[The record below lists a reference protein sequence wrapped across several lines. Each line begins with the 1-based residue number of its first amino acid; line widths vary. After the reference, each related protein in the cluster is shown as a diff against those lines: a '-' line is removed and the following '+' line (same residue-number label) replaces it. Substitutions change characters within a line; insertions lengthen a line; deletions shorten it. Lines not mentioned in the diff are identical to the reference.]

1 VRCLVTGAT
10 GFLGRHVVRALLDA
24 GHEVTALVRESTLSL
39 EREGAKLAVGDVL
52 DHASVAPAVEGMD
65 VVFHLAGGVRHQG
78 EVSELY
84 QLHVEGTRNVLRAAY
99 EGGVPRSVHMS
110 SSGTIAVSRE
120 GDVIADEQSPYATEV
135 VRNWPYYLSKIYAE
149 KVALQAGALVLCPSL
164 LLGPGDDRLSST
176 SVVLRFLNRE
186 LPAVLPGGINAVD
199 VRDVAA
205 ATVAAATQGEAGQ
218 RYLLGGQNMTVE
230 AFLVL
235 LEKVT
240 GIRAPALKAPRVVSD
255 WTARMLGAL
264 EDVAGEGDE
273 SVAYAMAGH
282 FWYLDSNLA
291 EETLGFSA
299 RPLEETLR
307 DTVAYLRSRG
317 PLPEPTGLLG
327 FTVSKLRG
335 AFSSGR

>member
-1 VRCLVTGAT
+1 MRCLVTGAT
-10 GFLGRHVVRALLDA
+10 GFLGRHVVRSLLDLDY
-24 GHEVTALVRESTLSL
+24 EVTALVRETSLSL
-39 EREGAKLAVGDVL
+39 EREGARLAQGDVL
-52 DHASVAPAVEGMD
+52 DRASVEAAVEGMD
-65 VVFHLAGGVRHQG
+65 AVFHLAGGVRHRG
-78 EVSELY
+78 ETSELY
-84 QLHVEGTRNVLRAAY
+84 QLHVEGTRNVLRAAH
-99 EGGVPRSVHMS
+99 ERDVPRAIHMS
-110 SSGTIAVSRE
+110 SSGTIAVSQ
-120 GDVIADEQSPYATEV
+120 DAHAVADESSPYATEV

-164 LLGPGDDRLSST
+164 LLGPGDERMSST

-186 LPAVLPGGINAVD
+186 LPAVPPGGINAVD
-199 VRDVAA
+199 VRDVARATAQA
-205 ATVAAATQGEAGQ
+205 ATRGELGQ

-230 AFLVL
+230 AFLVH

-240 GIRAPALKAPRVVSD
+240 GLRAPALRAPQQVSD

-282 FWYLDSNLA
+282 TWYLDASKA
-291 EETLGFSA
+291 EEALGFHA

-307 DTVAYLRSRG
+307 DTVAYIRSRG

-327 FTVSKLRG
+327 FAVSKLRR
-335 AFSSGR
+335 AFQPGG